1 MSGGQE
7 KEDAALAEALRR
19 GIAEACLTEG
29 GRLRPE
35 RRLAEE
41 MGVSRARLRRALDR
55 LEAEGVITRRQGQGT
70 FAAPPPPVEA
80 AALRPLAARVT
91 PGNVM
96 QARLVL
102 EPEFAARAAE
112 RATAADVEVLERLA
126 QGTQA
131 AGDVARYDVADD
143 LFHYRIAQVAGNP
156 LFLAFFE
163 AIREVRRQ
171 AGWATRRASSLSAD
185 DIARFGR
192 QHAELLDAIRDHRA
206 IDARRA
212 MEMHL
217 TDVSKAMEL
226 WSAD

>member
-1 MSGGQE
+1 MARARDND
-7 KEDAALAEALRR
+7 DAALAEALRR

-41 MGVSRARLRRALDR
+41 LGVSRARLRRALDR
-55 LEAEGVITRRQGQGT
+55 LETEGVITRRQGQGT

-80 AALRPLAARVT
+80 AALRHLAARVT
-91 PGNVM
+91 PDNVM
-96 QARLVL
+96 EARFVL

-112 RATAADVEVLERLA
+112 RATPADVQVLERLA
-126 QGTQA
+126 QGTQTA
-131 AGDVARYDVADD
+131 EDVARYDVADD

-156 LFLAFFE
+156 LFLSFFE

-171 AGWATRRASSLSAD
+171 AGWATRRARSLSAD

-192 QHAELLDAIRDHRA
+192 QHAELLDAIRENRS

-217 TDVSKAMEL
+217 NGVSKAMEL
-226 WSAD
+226 DNTD